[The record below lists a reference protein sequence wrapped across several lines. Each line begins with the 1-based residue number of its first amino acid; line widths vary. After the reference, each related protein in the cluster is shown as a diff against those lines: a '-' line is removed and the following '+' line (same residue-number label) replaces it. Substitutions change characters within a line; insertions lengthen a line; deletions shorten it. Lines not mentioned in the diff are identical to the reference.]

1 MEKFDFE
8 ALMEE
13 LQQVVNSLEKGD
25 LSLDESV
32 EIFQRGIKLSK
43 LCAKKLDE
51 VEKKVTILLEQ
62 DNGYIKEQDF
72 LVEGE

>member
-8 ALMEE
+8 ANMEE
-13 LQQVVNSLEKGD
+13 LQQVVNKLEKGD
-25 LSLDESV
+25 LSLDESI

-62 DNGYIKEQDF
+62 DNGDIKEQDF

>member
-8 ALMEE
+8 AHMEE
-13 LQQVVNSLEKGD
+13 LQQVVNKLEKGD
-25 LSLDESV
+25 LSLDESI

-43 LCAKKLDE
+43 LCAQKLDD

-62 DNGYIKEQDF
+62 DNGDINEQDF
-72 LVEGE
+72 LVEGD

>member
-8 ALMEE
+8 ASMEE
-13 LQQVVNSLEKGD
+13 LQQVVNKLEKGD
-25 LSLDESV
+25 LSLDESL
-32 EIFQRGIKLSK
+32 EIFQRGITLSK
-43 LCAKKLDE
+43 LCAQKLDE

-62 DNGYIKEQDF
+62 DNGDIKEQDF

>member
-43 LCAKKLDE
+43 LS
-51 VEKKVTILLEQ
+51 IL
-62 DNGYIKEQDF
+62 
-72 LVEGE
+72 

>member
-1 MEKFDFE
+1 MEKFNFE
-8 ALMEE
+8 ASMEE
-13 LQQVVNSLEKGD
+13 LQQVVNKLEKGD
-25 LSLDESV
+25 LSLDESI
-32 EIFQRGIKLSK
+32 EIFQRGIQLSK

-62 DNGYIKEQDF
+62 DNEDIKEQDF